1 MRDKIVYI
9 TVLLLVAATVLG
21 GCAIS
26 KPFETKAALQEK
38 PLSIKMLDVGQ
49 GDALLIRT
57 AEQVIIIDSGDVDE
71 RQRLLAILK
80 KEGISTIDKLII
92 THPHADH
99 LGGADMIFKNF
110 IVKEVYD
117 NGQITNTKLYRTY
130 LKTIKM
136 NKIAYKQL
144 YDGDILDFGGGVSF
158 KVFNPRKEMIKNSDN
173 LNGNSIVGKLTYC
186 KFSML
191 FTGDSEAES
200 EELML
205 KTYGKELKS
214 DILKSPHHGSKTSSN
229 SKYLKLVAPDAVLIS
244 LGVGN
249 EYGHPHEATLQ
260 KYKKL
265 KMKIYRTDQNGTITV
280 QSDGKTYDIIKEK

>member
-9 TVLLLVAATVLG
+9 IVLLLVAATVLG

-26 KPFETKAALQEK
+26 KPFETKAALQEQQ
-38 PLSIKMLDVGQ
+38 LSIKMLDVGQ

-57 AEQVIIIDSGDVDE
+57 AEQVILIDSGDVDE

-144 YDGDILDFGGGVSF
+144 YAGDILDFGGGVSF
-158 KVFNPRKEMIKNSDN
+158 KVFNPRKEMIENSDN

-249 EYGHPHEATLQ
+249 EYGHPHKATLQ

-265 KMKIYRTDQNGTITV
+265 NMKIYRTDQNGTITV